1 MTEDTFHETV
11 APLPHSCSLVTNCTA
26 RRRMIVGRI
35 LTLSSFARV
44 QRSEMLL
51 ESSTPP
57 ELHSTAPT
65 GSVLWVWPRQ
75 PTPEQ
80 TEAQWPPNLPR
91 TRSSHNVAKP
101 FDANFGFKSGTTRIN
116 LRASLSIPKFVRA
129 CCKW

>member
-75 PTPEQ
+75 TTPEQ
-80 TEAQWPPNLPR
+80 TEAQWPPNLPCREPEVR
-91 TRSSHNVAKP
+91 TTLRNPSMRT
-101 FDANFGFKSGTTRIN
+101 SGSK
-116 LRASLSIPKFVRA
+116 AAPQG
-129 CCKW
+129 